1 MLSFENDTGRRR
13 HTVYYLPKVLVSRG
27 VNSPIKIV
35 SPSLMWLTALLY
47 MVTLKLHSYPPLCS
61 SVSHKYN
68 NYTKAPYIV
77 SSYPQS
83 LQANLFTDDSVP
95 PSQTNSPRLHRHNQW
110 TLVHLNCIFQKSLTN
125 S

>member
-13 HTVYYLPKVLVSRG
+13 HTVYYLPKVLISRG

-35 SPSLMWLTALLY
+35 SPYVAYCPPLY
-47 MVTLKLHSYPPLCS
+47 GNFNFNFPPLCS

-83 LQANLFTDDSVP
+83 FQVNLITDDSVP

-110 TLVHLNCIFQKSLTN
+110 TPFKLYLPKEFDQ
-125 S
+125 